1 MLVVGAQPDLEPAAD
16 DATSPETE
24 FVALFGSMAAEV
36 RSWIARHG
44 LAEESED
51 LCAETFMVVWTRW
64 RDLPADPSRRRAY
77 VYGVA
82 LNMIRRARTRR
93 ANQAATQARL
103 NALPPEAPFS
113 FDDEVASAARV
124 RALLSEL
131 PPREYEAFSLV
142 VWADLEPREAAETL
156 GCSPVALAARLAR
169 ARRRLRAAARR
180 TGGQP
185 RGGDDVR

>member
-1 MLVVGAQPDLEPAAD
+1 MLVVGAQPDLEPAAG
-16 DATSPETE
+16 DATTPETE

-44 LAEESED
+44 LAEDAED
-51 LCAETFMVVWTRW
+51 LCAETFTVVWTRW
-64 RDLPADPSRRRAY
+64 QDLPADHSRRRAY

-93 ANQAATQARL
+93 ANQAAAQARL
-103 NALPPEAPFS
+103 YALAPEPS
-113 FDDEVASAARV
+113 FNIEEEVASAARV

-131 PPREYEAFSLV
+131 PPREFEAFSLV
-142 VWADLEPREAAETL
+142 VWADLDPREAADAL
-156 GCSPVALAARLAR
+156 GCSHAALAARLAR

-180 TGGQP
+180 AGGQP
-185 RGGDDVR
+185 QGGGDVR